1 MLLLLLLFLSFRLDG
16 SLRTDFHA
24 YVVLEQSALGSTA
37 CLSSVSLSFIFPKG
51 AQISSIGTFVVVV
64 VFSFFVFF
72 TFQQRH
78 TSWWQLTQ
86 KRNVFFFF
94 KTKRPAGNRD
104 MRPISSAKLIQ
115 STGQNLFQHILRLF
129 FSYGPECSS
138 GILISQWR
146 FRAKTLIIDRTF
158 LFFSF

>member
-51 AQISSIGTFVVVV
+51 VQISSIGTFVVVV

-72 TFQQRH
+72 HFPAKTH
-78 TSWWQLTQ
+78 IMVTIDTKEKCL
-86 KRNVFFFF
+86 FFFQN
-94 KTKRPAGNRD
+94 KKAGRQP
-104 MRPISSAKLIQ
+104 RHAAISSAKLIQ

-138 GILISQWR
+138 GILISQ
-146 FRAKTLIIDRTF
+146 
-158 LFFSF
+158 